1 MMTGRGREREG
12 ARKEAPGNQTSLGH
26 RSPLARQV
34 TSSVAKTA
42 SHPPSYPS
50 LQSLYGHFF

>member
-1 MMTGRGREREG
+1 MTGRGREREG